1 MEANDIRRAVAD
13 PRLFF
18 HYLNWR
24 LHRGVLGKA
33 GCHVMDRDWD
43 NLIILDACRYDDFVR
58 SNSIEGTLERVISTG
73 SHTMEFLNAN
83 FDDGPFLD
91 TVYVTGTPQVE
102 HQGVSDGFYDVRHL
116 WESAWDDEL
125 RTVPPASAAEAA
137 RRVES
142 EHPQKRLIVHFV
154 QPHYPFLGET
164 GQRLEDI
171 VEARSGLSGER
182 RDDRSIWDQLESGNV
197 PEDMVREAYREN
209 LEIVLPHVRDLVPD
223 LTGKTVVT
231 SDHGNVFG
239 RFGLYG
245 HPPRKYLREL
255 VEVPWLITEGDER
268 KSVSVGCSSTLG
280 AEIAEQTVSDRLTPL
295 GYAE

>member
-1 MEANDIRRAVAD
+1 MEANDVRRAVSD

-18 HYLNWR
+18 HHLNWR
-24 LHRGVLGKA
+24 LHRGVLGKT
-33 GCHVMDRDWD
+33 GCLVMERDWD

-58 SNSIEGTLERVISTG
+58 TNTVAGTLDRVISTG
-73 SHTMEFLNAN
+73 SHTTEFLETN
-83 FDDGPFLD
+83 FDDTFHD
-91 TVYVTGTPQVE
+91 TVYVTATPQVE
-102 HQGVSDGFYDVRHL
+102 HQGVSDRFYDVRHL

-125 RTVPPASAAEAA
+125 RTVPPASTADAA

-164 GQRLEDI
+164 GRRLEEL
-171 VEARSGLSGER
+171 VEARSGLSGDT
-182 RDDRSIWDQLESGNV
+182 RDDRSIWDHLEGGNV
-197 PEDMVREAYREN
+197 PGEMVRDAYREN
-209 LEIVLPHVRDLVPD
+209 LEIVLPHVRDLVSD
-223 LTGKTVVT
+223 FTGKTVVT

-255 VEVPWLITEGDER
+255 VEVPWLVVEADER
-268 KSVSVGCSSTLG
+268 KSVSVGRGSKQDAHVG
-280 AEIAEQTVSDRLTPL
+280 DQTVSERLAHL